1 MYFSDAP
8 QIEEISI
15 NKMITKYKKIK
26 PSFACVYY
34 QNGNSCKLYGLN
46 DQGNVIGNGTYI
58 SRGEKT
64 RRYLCHHC
72 GKAFCDHTCLLYTS
86 DAADE

>member
-34 QNGNSCKLYGLN
+34 QNGNSCPCCFETILEAKQNVTEENATASKINGLF
-46 DQGNVIGNGTYI
+46 IG
-58 SRGEKT
+58 
-64 RRYLCHHC
+64 L
-72 GKAFCDHTCLLYTS
+72 
-86 DAADE
+86 